1 MFTLQ
6 DIANLFGGSIPT
18 WFWVV
23 AAIVAVVLFV
33 VFGGLSSATK
43 SYGKG
48 DIKISRDSDGS
59 YYAYDK
65 DTETVLYSAATKQE
79 VANWVASQVR

>member
-23 AAIVAVVLFV
+23 AAIVAAVLFV
-33 VFGGLSSATK
+33 VFGGLSSAAK

-65 DTETVLYSAATKQE
+65 ETDAVLYSAPTKQE
-79 VANWVASQVR
+79 VASWVASQVR